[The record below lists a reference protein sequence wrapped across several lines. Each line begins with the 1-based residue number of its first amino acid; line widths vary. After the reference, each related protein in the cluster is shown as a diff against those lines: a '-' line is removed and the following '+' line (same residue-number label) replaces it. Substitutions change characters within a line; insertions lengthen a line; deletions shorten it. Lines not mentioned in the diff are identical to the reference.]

1 MLSPAGM
8 NKHPQPNT
16 WRSAAIGR
24 RSFFFM
30 VIISLSLLASYG
42 LGANLPP
49 SLPWVWQALVIVPF
63 GILFFWLTLGFMTAV
78 TGLWVMVRGDPYRIM
93 PPPNTAQ
100 PQLTTKQT
108 TAILLP
114 IYNEDIAYVYA
125 GLKSIYQ
132 SLEQTGQLAHFEFYI
147 LSDSDDASN
156 WLREESAW
164 AALCRDLGSTERIHY
179 RRRKHRTKKKSG
191 NVMDFC
197 RRWGKRHP
205 YMIVLDADSL
215 MTGDALV
222 RMVAAMERHPQVGLI
237 QTPLYNIGLDTL
249 YARGQQFVN
258 RLYGPVFFAGLHYW
272 WLGDSQY
279 WGHNV
284 ILRTRA
290 FMENCHLPKLS
301 DRGVLSGEILS
312 HDFVEAA
319 LLNRAGWETWL
330 AHELEG
336 SFERPPPTLTD
347 ALKRDRRW
355 CQGNLQHWLVIWSY
369 GISHLHRFLLL
380 GGIMSYVGSLI
391 WLIWLLILTAIAL
404 LYPELTLIPLTPAN
418 RALLALTLGLLFF
431 YKTFGLIQA
440 IRKQQI
446 QLFGGYFA
454 LTRSILMETLLSMLT
469 APIRMMYYSKFVVQI
484 LKGKRANWGTQ
495 QRTGAE
501 LSWQDAAREYRWL
514 TGLGIIWG
522 GVLYLSN
529 PMAFWWMSP
538 VLAGLVLS
546 IPLAVFTSQATSLT
560 SSLFRTPDETAPD
573 AILLAFEQNY
583 AELQQHPSLSTR
595 DLFIRVVLDPLALRQ
610 HLSYIPQRS
619 NVPASSRQHR
629 KEWLERLLKRGPS
642 AISNQER
649 LIILEDASLLSQL
662 HTRIW
667 QLPEEKFNRMWMA
680 KL

>member
-1 MLSPAGM
+1 MDKLIRPT
-8 NKHPQPNT
+8 T
-16 WRSAAIGR
+16 WRSAAKWR
-24 RSFFFM
+24 RSFFFAA
-30 VIISLSLLASYG
+30 IICLTSLASYW
-42 LGANLPP
+42 LGANLPTE
-49 SLPWVWQALVIVPF
+49 LPWVWQALVIAPF
-63 GILFFWLTLGFMTAV
+63 SILFFWLTLGFMTAV
-78 TGLWVMVRGDPYRIM
+78 TGLWVMVGGDPYRIT
-93 PPPNTAQ
+93 PAPNSPLPSLNTQ
-100 PQLTTKQT
+100 QT

-114 IYNEDIAYVYA
+114 IYNEEIAYVYA

-132 SLEQTGQLAHFEFYI
+132 SLEQTGQLEPFEFYI

-164 AALCRDLGSTERIHY
+164 SALCRELGASERIHY

-215 MTGDALV
+215 MTGEALV
-222 RMVAAMERHPQVGLI
+222 RMVDAMEHNPQVGLI
-237 QTPLYNIGLDTL
+237 QTPLYTIGLDTL
-249 YARGQQFVN
+249 YARGQQLVN

-290 FMENCHLPKLS
+290 FMEHCHLPKLS

-330 AHELEG
+330 AHDLEG

-380 GGIMSYVGSLI
+380 GGIMSYVGSLV
-391 WLIWLLILTAIAL
+391 WLAWLLILTAIAV
-404 LYPELTLIPLTPAN
+404 LYPDLTLIPLTQDN
-418 RALLALTLGLLFF
+418 SALLGLTITLLFF

-440 IRKQQI
+440 LRKRTI
-446 QLFGGYFA
+446 HLFGGSFA
-454 LTRSILMETLLSMLT
+454 LARSVVVETLLSMLT
-469 APIRMMYYSKFVVQI
+469 APVRMMYYSKFVIQI
-484 LKGKRANWGTQ
+484 LRGKRANWGTQ
-495 QRTGAE
+495 QRTGGG
-501 LSWQDAAREYRWL
+501 LSWQEAAREYAWI
-514 TGLGIIWG
+514 TGIGVVWG
-522 GVLYLSN
+522 GVLLLTN

-546 IPLAVFTSQATSLT
+546 IPLTVITSIQTNLQSA
-560 SSLFRTPDETAPD
+560 LFRTPDETAPD
-573 AILLAFEQNY
+573 AILQTFEQNY

-610 HLSYIPQRS
+610 HMTYIPHRS
-619 NVPASSRQHR
+619 NVPASTRQHR
-629 KEWLERLLKRGPS
+629 KQWLELLLKRGPS

-649 LIILEDASLLSQL
+649 LIILEDAGMLCQL
-662 HTRIW
+662 HTQVW

>member
-1 MLSPAGM
+1 
-8 NKHPQPNT
+8 
-16 WRSAAIGR
+16 
-24 RSFFFM
+24 
-30 VIISLSLLASYG
+30 
-42 LGANLPP
+42 
-49 SLPWVWQALVIVPF
+49 
-63 GILFFWLTLGFMTAV
+63 
-78 TGLWVMVRGDPYRIM
+78 PYRII
-93 PPPNTAQ
+93 PPPGS
-100 PQLTTKQT
+100 PLPSLSTKQT

-114 IYNEDIAYVYA
+114 IYNEEIAYVYA
-125 GLKSIYQ
+125 GLKSIYR

-164 AALCRDLGSTERIHY
+164 SALCRELGATERIHY

-205 YMIVLDADSL
+205 YMVVLDADSL
-215 MTGDALV
+215 MTGAALV
-222 RMVAAMERHPQVGLI
+222 RMVDAMERNPQVGLI
-237 QTPLYNIGLDTL
+237 QTPLYTIGLDTL

-290 FMENCHLPKLS
+290 FMEHCHLPKLS

-330 AHELEG
+330 AHDLEG

-391 WLIWLLILTAIAL
+391 WLAWLVVLTAIAL
-404 LYPELTLIPLTPAN
+404 IYPHLTLIPLTEDN
-418 RALLALTLGLLFF
+418 SALLGLTITLLFF
-431 YKTFGLIQA
+431 YKTFGLIQTL
-440 IRKQQI
+440 RKRTI
-446 QLFGGYFA
+446 KWFGGSLA
-454 LTRSILMETLLSMLT
+454 LARSVIVETLLSMLT
-469 APIRMMYYSKFVVQI
+469 APVRMMYYSKFVVQI
-484 LKGKRANWGTQ
+484 LRGKRANWGTQ
-495 QRTGAE
+495 QRTGGG
-501 LSWQDAAREYRWL
+501 LSWQDATREYAWI
-514 TGLGIIWG
+514 TAI
-522 GVLYLSN
+522 GVVWSALLLMVN

-546 IPLAVFTSQATSLT
+546 IPLTVLTSMQTSL
-560 SSLFRTPDETAPD
+560 SSTLFRTPDESAPD
-573 AILLAFEQNY
+573 AILQSFEQNY
-583 AELQQHPSLSTR
+583 LEMQQHPSLSTR

-610 HLSYIPQRS
+610 HMTYIPHRS
-619 NVPASSRQHR
+619 NVPESTRKHR
-629 KEWLERLLKRGPS
+629 KQWLDLLLKRGPT

-649 LIILEDASLLSQL
+649 LIILE
-662 HTRIW
+662 
-667 QLPEEKFNRMWMA
+667 
-680 KL
+680 

>member
-1 MLSPAGM
+1 MD
-8 NKHPQPNT
+8 KFTQPTT
-16 WRSAAIGR
+16 WRRAAKWR
-24 RSFFFM
+24 RAFFFTA
-30 VIISLSLLASYG
+30 IICITALASYW
-42 LGANLPP
+42 LGANLPTK
-49 SLPWVWQALVIVPF
+49 LPWFWQILVIAPF
-63 GILFFWLTLGFMTAV
+63 SLLFFWLVLGFMTAV
-78 TGLWVMVRGDPYRIM
+78 TGLWVMVRGDPYRII
-93 PPPNTAQ
+93 PPPGS
-100 PQLTTKQT
+100 PLPSLSTKQT

-114 IYNEDIAYVYA
+114 IYNEEIAYVYA
-125 GLKSIYQ
+125 GLKSIYR

-164 AALCRDLGSTERIHY
+164 SALCRELGATERIHY

-205 YMIVLDADSL
+205 YMVVLDADSL
-215 MTGDALV
+215 MTGAALV
-222 RMVAAMERHPQVGLI
+222 RMVDAMERNPQVGLI
-237 QTPLYNIGLDTL
+237 QTPLYTIGLDTL

-290 FMENCHLPKLS
+290 FMEHCHLPKLS

-330 AHELEG
+330 AHDLEG

-391 WLIWLLILTAIAL
+391 WLAWLVVLTAIAL
-404 LYPELTLIPLTPAN
+404 IYPHLTLIPLTEDN
-418 RALLALTLGLLFF
+418 SALLGLTITLLFF
-431 YKTFGLIQA
+431 YKTFGLIQTL
-440 IRKQQI
+440 RKRTI
-446 QLFGGYFA
+446 KWFGGSLA
-454 LTRSILMETLLSMLT
+454 LARSVIVETLLSMLT
-469 APIRMMYYSKFVVQI
+469 APVRMMYYSKFVVQI
-484 LKGKRANWGTQ
+484 LRGKRANWGTQ
-495 QRTGAE
+495 QRTGGG
-501 LSWQDAAREYRWL
+501 LSWQDAAREYAWI
-514 TGLGIIWG
+514 TAI
-522 GVLYLSN
+522 GVVWSALLLMVN

-546 IPLAVFTSQATSLT
+546 IPLTVLTSMQTSL
-560 SSLFRTPDETAPD
+560 SSNLFRTPDESAPD
-573 AILLAFEQNY
+573 AILQSFEQNY
-583 AELQQHPSLSTR
+583 LEMQQHPSLSTR

-610 HLSYIPQRS
+610 HMTYIPHRS
-619 NVPASSRQHR
+619 NVPESTRKHR
-629 KEWLERLLKRGPS
+629 KQWLDLLLKRGPT

-649 LIILEDASLLSQL
+649 LIILEDAGMLCQL
-662 HTRIW
+662 HTQVW